1 MDRYREIRLM
11 VQFHRKSIN
20 LHVEE
25 IQNPDIRS
33 SNRSLIYKYSDT
45 RITSTSTPNRS
56 GIYILHVYIYLYIYL
71 GTELRGEFFETRGE
85 K

>member
-1 MDRYREIRLM
+1 MLEKFRIQIFDIRA
-11 VQFHRKSIN
+11 
-20 LHVEE
+20 
-25 IQNPDIRS
+25 RS

-56 GIYILHVYIYLYIYL
+56 RIYILHVYIYLYIYL